1 MTDTADSVPSNSS
14 FLDAI
19 KLSNL
24 MSKERK
30 TVWHNLVDVFF

>member
-1 MTDTADSVPSNSS
+1 MRDTADSVPSNSS

-30 TVWHNLVDVFF
+30 TVWHNLVNVFF